1 MRKGYEKTHSITDHT
16 EATTISAILDAAL
29 EAADPVKSICNAIK
43 RCGDSLLVGDRS
55 YDLNQFDNVYL
66 VGAGK
71 AALTMTKGAATIL
84 GDRIRGGIVIA
95 KHLDQ
100 TLLDDLPPSIRFLQ
114 GSHPVPDSKSVQST
128 RQLTRLLE
136 QCTER
141 DLVVCLISGGGSALM
156 MNPVSGVSLADIQAL
171 TRLLLSC
178 GADIGEINTLRKHLD
193 QIKGGRLARLA
204 YPAKLVTFILS
215 DVIGSPL
222 DVIASGPTVADP
234 TTYQDALRVVQKYHL
249 ENEVSSTIM
258 MHLNA
263 GVAGKVPES
272 VKAGETC
279 LVNTHNLIVSSNYQA
294 AIKGVEAA
302 KSLGLQSM
310 LLTTYLRGEAR
321 QAGTVLASVLRE
333 GAITGNP
340 LARPMCIVLGGE
352 TTVSLKGKGK
362 GGRNTELALGA
373 VRELAGL
380 DQIMLVTLA
389 TDGEDGPTDAAGA
402 VVTGETLQRGLQLDL
417 LPEAYLQNNDSY
429 HYIAVVFEALGDLLK
444 IGPTGTNVNDYTMV
458 YLFAF

>member
-1 MRKGYEKTHSITDHT
+1 MQKDYGKVHSIANHS
-16 EATTISAILDAAL
+16 ESVNISAILNAAL
-29 EAADPVKSICNAIK
+29 EAADPIRSICNVIK
-43 RCGDSLLVGDRS
+43 RSGDSLLVGDQS

-71 AALTMTKGAATIL
+71 AALTMTKGAAIIL
-84 GDRIRGGIVIA
+84 GDQIRGGVVIA

-100 TLLDDLPPSIRFLQ
+100 TLLYDLPSSIEFVQ
-114 GSHPVPDSKSVQST
+114 GSHPVPDSKSIHST
-128 RQLTRLLE
+128 QQLIAFLE

-234 TTYQDALRVVQKYHL
+234 TTYQDALQVIRKYHL
-249 ENEVSSTIM
+249 EDGVSSSIIA
-258 MHLNA
+258 HLNA
-263 GVAGKVPES
+263 GAAGKVPDS
-272 VKAGETC
+272 VKVGEEC
-279 LVNTHNLIVSSNYQA
+279 LTNTHNLIVSSNYQA
-294 AIKGVEAA
+294 ATMGVEAA
-302 KSLGLQSM
+302 KSRGLQSM

-321 QAGTVLASVLRE
+321 QAGIVLASILRE
-333 GAITGNP
+333 AGITGNP
-340 LARPMCIVLGGE
+340 LERSMCLVLGGE
-352 TTVSLKGKGK
+352 TTVSIRGKGK

-380 DQIMLVTLA
+380 DRVMLVTLA

-402 VVTGETLQRGLQLDL
+402 VVTGDTLQRGLQLDL
-417 LPEAYLQNNDSY
+417 LPEDYLQNNDSY
-429 HYIAVVFEALGDLLK
+429 HYFEALGDLLH
-444 IGPTGTNVNDYTMV
+444 IGSTGTNVNDLV
-458 YLFAF
+458 FLFAF

>member
-1 MRKGYEKTHSITDHT
+1 MKKDYGKAHSITNHSESLT
-16 EATTISAILDAAL
+16 VSAILDAAL
-29 EAADPVKSICNAIK
+29 EAADPVKSICNVIK
-43 RCGDSLLVGDRS
+43 RSGDSLLVGDQW

-71 AALTMTKGAATIL
+71 AALTMTKGAAIIL
-84 GDRIRGGIVIA
+84 GDRIRGGVVIA

-100 TLLDDLPPSIRFLQ
+100 TLLDDLPPSIEFVQ
-114 GSHPVPDSKSVQST
+114 GSHPVPDSKSVHST
-128 RQLTRLLE
+128 LQLTSFLE

-156 MNPVSGVSLADIQAL
+156 MNPMSGVGLADIQAL

-234 TTYQDALRVVQKYHL
+234 TTYQDALRVIRKYRL
-249 ENEVSSTIM
+249 EDEVSSSIIA
-258 MHLNA
+258 HLTA
-263 GVAGKVPES
+263 GAAGKVPDS
-272 VKAGETC
+272 VKAGEAC
-279 LVNTHNLIVSSNYQA
+279 LINTHNLIVSSNYQA
-294 AIKGVEAA
+294 ATKGVEAA

-321 QAGTVLASVLRE
+321 QAGTVLASILRE
-333 GAITGNP
+333 AAITGNP

-352 TTVSLKGKGK
+352 TTVSLQGKGK

-380 DQIMLVTLA
+380 DHVMLVTLA

-417 LPEAYLQNNDSY
+417 LPEDYLQNNDSY
-429 HYIAVVFEALGDLLK
+429 HYFEALGDLLK
-444 IGPTGTNVNDYTMV
+444 IGPTGTNVNDLAF
-458 YLFAF
+458 LFAF